1 MTNSSKPLPQSQILS
16 PFDSLSLHLKQLRL
30 SHMLSHWQSIEQ
42 RATSEQWSYAQFLLA
57 LCELESQR
65 RFQVRLQRALSEA
78 QLPRAK
84 SKCFAEG
91 IFSPQTLCSFTTFEF
106 THCPQLN
113 PAPLMQLAQ
122 DVGWLERSENLL
134 VFGPSGVGKTHLA
147 AAMGRSMIELG
158 KRVKF
163 SSATTLVQQLQYA
176 KLQLQLPSALT
187 KLDRFDLLIV
197 DDVGYVKKT
206 EAETSV
212 LFELIAHRYERRS
225 LLIAANQ
232 PFSQWDSIFA
242 DSIFADSMMTVA
254 AVDRLVHHALIL
266 EIQAKSFRKQ
276 SALERSKD
284 K

>member
-1 MTNSSKPLPQSQILS
+1 
-16 PFDSLSLHLKQLRL
+16 
-30 SHMLSHWQSIEQ
+30 
-42 RATSEQWSYAQFLLA
+42 
-57 LCELESQR
+57 
-65 RFQVRLQRALSEA
+65 
-78 QLPRAK
+78 
-84 SKCFAEG
+84 
-91 IFSPQTLCSFTTFEF
+91 
-106 THCPQLN
+106 
-113 PAPLMQLAQ
+113 MQLAQ

-147 AAMGRSMIELG
+147 AAMGRAMIELG

-163 SSATTLVQQLQYA
+163 SSATSLVQQLQYA

-225 LLIAANQ
+225 LLITANQ
-232 PFSQWDSIFA
+232 PFSQWDSIF
-242 DSIFADSMMTVA
+242 SDSMMTVA

-266 EIQAKSFRKQ
+266 EIQAESFRKQ

>member
-1 MTNSSKPLPQSQILS
+1 MTNSSKPLPQPQVLS

-84 SKCFAEG
+84 S
-91 IFSPQTLCSFTTFEF
+91 FTTFEF

-113 PAPLMQLAQ
+113 PATLMQLAQ

-147 AAMGRSMIELG
+147 AAMGRAMVELG

-176 KLQLQLPSALT
+176 KLQLQLPAALT

-225 LLIAANQ
+225 LLITANQ
-232 PFSQWDSIFA
+232 PFSQWDA
-242 DSIFADSMMTVA
+242 IFADSMMTVA

-266 EIQAKSFRKQ
+266 EIQAESFRKQ
-276 SALERSKD
+276 SALDRSKG

>member
-1 MTNSSKPLPQSQILS
+1 
-16 PFDSLSLHLKQLRL
+16 
-30 SHMLSHWQSIEQ
+30 
-42 RATSEQWSYAQFLLA
+42 
-57 LCELESQR
+57 
-65 RFQVRLQRALSEA
+65 
-78 QLPRAK
+78 
-84 SKCFAEG
+84 
-91 IFSPQTLCSFTTFEF
+91 
-106 THCPQLN
+106 
-113 PAPLMQLAQ
+113 
-122 DVGWLERSENLL
+122 
-134 VFGPSGVGKTHLA
+134 
-147 AAMGRSMIELG
+147 MIELG

-225 LLIAANQ
+225 LLIVANQ
-232 PFSQWDSIFA
+232 PFSQW

-266 EIQAKSFRKQ
+266 EIQAESFRKQ

>member
-1 MTNSSKPLPQSQILS
+1 
-16 PFDSLSLHLKQLRL
+16 
-30 SHMLSHWQSIEQ
+30 
-42 RATSEQWSYAQFLLA
+42 
-57 LCELESQR
+57 
-65 RFQVRLQRALSEA
+65 
-78 QLPRAK
+78 
-84 SKCFAEG
+84 
-91 IFSPQTLCSFTTFEF
+91 
-106 THCPQLN
+106 
-113 PAPLMQLAQ
+113 MQLAQ

-147 AAMGRSMIELG
+147 AAMGRAMVELG

-176 KLQLQLPSALT
+176 KLQLQLPAALT

-225 LLIAANQ
+225 LLITANQ
-232 PFSQWDSIFA
+232 PFSQW

-266 EIQAKSFRKQ
+266 EIQAESFRKQ